1 MAEYIDAA
9 SGAAVQ
15 GLPMLL
21 AQAPIIREQLRPL
34 KEQVELEV
42 AEALSLVCTEDTV
55 QTVKAK
61 RAELNKRLKDL
72 ETQRMEIKRGVMEP
86 YNAFEAVFRECIS
99 DAYKAAD
106 VQLKSKI
113 DAVEQEIKQR
123 CENGLREN
131 FYELCAFHHL
141 DWLQFERTGVTVDM
155 ASAKKK
161 TPKKLR
167 EQLYAFVNR
176 VADDVATIYAM
187 EDAEEIMVE
196 YKKTLDIGQAYK
208 LVIDRHQRIA
218 LESHSRQSYAASV
231 AQDQETICR
240 VEAVSPPVEVADDH
254 LAVEQMLTATFT
266 VHAPRAKL
274 IILREFMKQE
284 GIKYE

>member
-1 MAEYIDAA
+1 MSDGSKA
-9 SGAAVQ
+9 GVQ
-15 GLPMLL
+15 DLPMLL

-34 KEQVELEV
+34 KEQVEREV

-61 RAELNKRLKDL
+61 RTELNQRLKAL
-72 ETQRMEIKRGVMEP
+72 EDQRKEIKRGVMEP
-86 YNAFEAVFRECIS
+86 YNAFEEVFRECIS

-106 VQLKSKI
+106 VQLKGKV

-123 CENGLREN
+123 CENGLREY
-131 FYELCAFHHL
+131 FAELCAFHHL
-141 DWLQFERTGVTVDM
+141 DWLQFERAGVTVDM

-176 VADDVATIYAM
+176 VADDVATIYTM

-196 YKKTLDIGQAYK
+196 YKRTLDLGQAYRI
-208 LVIDRHQRIA
+208 VVDRHQQI
-218 LESHSRQSYAASV
+218 EQEGQSRQSYAADVS
-231 AQDQETICR
+231 QDQEAVRR
-240 VEAVSPPVEVADDH
+240 VEAVAPPV
-254 LAVEQMLTATFT
+254 AVSDVPLSDEQVLTTTFT
-266 VHAPRAKL
+266 VHGTKAQL

>member
-1 MAEYIDAA
+1 MSDGSKEGVRD
-9 SGAAVQ
+9 
-15 GLPMLL
+15 LPMLL

-34 KEQVELEV
+34 KEQVEREV

-61 RAELNKRLKDL
+61 RTELNQRLKAL
-72 ETQRMEIKRGVMEP
+72 EDQRKEIKRGIMEP
-86 YNAFEAVFRECIS
+86 YNAFEEVFRECIS

-106 VQLKSKI
+106 VQLKGKV

-123 CENGLREN
+123 CENGLREY
-131 FYELCAFHHL
+131 FAELCAFHHL
-141 DWLQFERTGVTVDM
+141 DWLQFERAGVVVDM

-176 VADDVATIYAM
+176 VADDVATLYTM
-187 EDAEEIMVE
+187 QNAEEIMVE
-196 YKKTLDIGQAYK
+196 YKKTLDLGQAWK
-208 LVIDRHQRIA
+208 VVTERHQQI
-218 LESHSRQSYAASV
+218 EQEGQSRQSYAAGV
-231 AQDQETICR
+231 AQDQEAVRR
-240 VEAVSPPVEVADDH
+240 VETVAPPVAVSDVP
-254 LAVEQMLTATFT
+254 LAEEQVLTTTFT
-266 VHAPRAKL
+266 VHGTKAQL

>member
-1 MAEYIDAA
+1 MSDGSNAGVKD
-9 SGAAVQ
+9 
-15 GLPMLL
+15 LPMLL

-34 KEQVELEV
+34 KEQVEQEV

-61 RAELNKRLKDL
+61 RAELNQRLKAL
-72 ETQRMEIKRGVMEP
+72 EDQRKEIKRGVMEP
-86 YNAFEAVFRECIS
+86 YNAFEEVFRECIS

-106 VQLKSKI
+106 VQLKDKI

-123 CENGLREN
+123 CEDGLREY
-131 FYELCAFHHL
+131 FAELCATHHL
-141 DWLQFERTGVTVDM
+141 DWLRFEQAGVNVDM

-167 EQLYAFVNR
+167 EQLAAFVSR
-176 VADDVATIYAM
+176 VADDVATI
-187 EDAEEIMVE
+187 DALAEADEIMVE
-196 YKKTLDIGQAYK
+196 YKQSLNFGQAWK
-208 LVIDRHQRIA
+208 AVTDRHQRIA
-218 LESHSRQSYAASV
+218 QEGQSRQSYTAAV
-231 AQDQETICR
+231 AQDQEAVRR
-240 VEAVSPPVEVADDH
+240 VEAVAPPVAVDDTPP
-254 LAVEQMLTATFT
+254 AEEQVLTTTFT
-266 VHAPRAKL
+266 VHGTKAQL